1 MLLPFALQNLL
12 IQPFNLSGEHDGKPS
27 PEGESAADYYL
38 MPKQGAVVFLAID
51 STSPLVAKKIDRYDM
66 RTTSVLLCQATSK
79 EVDAARIKISKR
91 RNFFFLG
98 EESDGS
104 EDEAPTSDAA
114 AKAKAAAVAK
124 AKAAAAAKAKAA
136 AAAKAKAA
144 AAAKAKAK
152 AAKNKAAAAAKP
164 KAKAAAAAKAKTAK
178 AKAAKAKTAKAKD
191 AKAKT
196 AKAKADKCAAGG
208 SESASEEE
216 FEADATPNKEP
227 KKKNKTK
234 KKKRK
239 TPRKKKRKPEQ
250 EAVKASG
257 DSVPSE
263 RKKRRKHKIVG
274 KKLLDVVS
282 SDSKSDSKH
291 EPTRFTHK
299 ALLESFEDPR
309 STLFNESLQA
319 ELKKNPE
326 LLELTPEDGAM
337 DPPDIL
343 FSSRRKG

>member
-1 MLLPFALQNLL
+1 MCSFEALQ
-12 IQPFNLSGEHDGKPS
+12 
-27 PEGESAADYYL
+27 A
-38 MPKQGAVVFLAID
+38 
-51 STSPLVAKKIDRYDM
+51 
-66 RTTSVLLCQATSK
+66 
-79 EVDAARIKISKR
+79 
-91 RNFFFLG
+91 
-98 EESDGS
+98 
-104 EDEAPTSDAA
+104 EDEEQEAQAAAEKVAA
-114 AKAKAAAVAK
+114 AK
-124 AKAAAAAKAKAA
+124 
-136 AAAKAKAA
+136 
-144 AAAKAKAK
+144 
-152 AAKNKAAAAAKP
+152 
-164 KAKAAAAAKAKTAK
+164 AAAAKAKTAK
-178 AKAAKAKTAKAKD
+178 V
-191 AKAKT
+191 
-196 AKAKADKCAAGG
+196 KADKCAAGG

-274 KKLLDVVS
+274 EKLLDVVS

>member
-1 MLLPFALQNLL
+1 MSWGLVCR
-12 IQPFNLSGEHDGKPS
+12 GEH
-27 PEGESAADYYL
+27 
-38 MPKQGAVVFLAID
+38 
-51 STSPLVAKKIDRYDM
+51 LVCRGDFWFYR
-66 RTTSVLLCQATSK
+66 C
-79 EVDAARIKISKR
+79 
-91 RNFFFLG
+91 
-98 EESDGS
+98 
-104 EDEAPTSDAA
+104 
-114 AKAKAAAVAK
+114 
-124 AKAAAAAKAKAA
+124 
-136 AAAKAKAA
+136 
-144 AAAKAKAK
+144 
-152 AAKNKAAAAAKP
+152 
-164 KAKAAAAAKAKTAK
+164 K
-178 AKAAKAKTAKAKD
+178 AKAAKAK
-191 AKAKT
+191 
-196 AKAKADKCAAGG
+196 ADKGAAGG
-208 SESASEEE
+208 SETASEEE
-216 FEADATPNKEP
+216 FEADATPNKAP

-239 TPRKKKRKPEQ
+239 TPRKKKLKPEQ

-263 RKKRRKHKIVG
+263 RKKRRRDKIVG

-299 ALLESFEDPR
+299 ALLASFEDPR

>member
-27 PEGESAADYYL
+27 PEGESASDYYL
-38 MPKQGAVVFLAID
+38 MPKKGAVVFLAID

-114 AKAKAAAVAK
+114 AKAKAAA
-124 AKAAAAAKAKAA
+124 
-136 AAAKAKAA
+136 AAKAKAA

-152 AAKNKAAAAAKP
+152 AAKNKAAAAAKT

-178 AKAAKAKTAKAKD
+178 AKA